1 MFFFPAWTLSGPR
14 GTRRPQTT
22 SQSRNL
28 HTPPPPLARLLS
40 NRRCVQGSGMMAEA
54 GSQPPPPPPPP
65 PSPRPGLQ
73 PPPATFFG
81 ALEPGNPVIDSFES
95 ELRDFLGFMRRLRS
109 VGTAAPRGQEL
120 HRRGAN
126 TLFNIWIKYKPR
138 LPDWYYNEKLL
149 KVGDLLIQI
158 KFHALQG
165 RNICIYQM
173 LCISDRNLQNRE
185 SLQMCFNILSSL
197 RLIMQVALP
206 QEHLCWLIY
215 NGTVYIYT
223 ICRRLMSLG
232 QSAKVLEYLLW
243 ASICMESSV
252 PLLAVHYLTWRT
264 TLYTAVCYCYYDCQA
279 SIHGE
284 VFARR
289 GLSKIDELKQLES
302 MSSSPQNS
310 ETKKVFRE
318 ATIKMAVMVFKRAVY
333 ESRRKPK
340 GFFRPKLRVNL
351 KEAQNLP
358 WPRTV
363 TERLLTEMFDG
374 TAAHFLAILEALS
387 DSNRQALRPAPPVP
401 DETEIRDVVSE
412 LFFAGSLLNNSGA
425 TGLSRWKN
433 GVSGEAAMKFIK
445 LAFSYEEWDVFDST
459 IGLIANFLQNQDD
472 PIWKKAE
479 MELRLIIAMQPLVST
494 RRSKHGLS
502 VQENIFKEATISR
515 KGSLKPGDPS
525 DDLVTLATTVFS
537 CVCTSK
543 QTLQPD
549 KEILVD
555 IVMFLWQKCK
565 VGVQRIQMSGSAC
578 LKYIYKFKAYKV
590 LLFSYSITIHM
601 NAIKKCTNFNDS
613 VFHFSTIFFT
623 CIYIFLVI

>member
-1 MFFFPAWTLSGPR
+1 
-14 GTRRPQTT
+14 
-22 SQSRNL
+22 
-28 HTPPPPLARLLS
+28 
-40 NRRCVQGSGMMAEA
+40 MMAEA
-54 GSQPPPPPPPP
+54 GSQPPPPC
-65 PSPRPGLQ
+65 PGLQ

-109 VGTAAPRGQEL
+109 VGAAELRGQEL

-158 KFHALQG
+158 KEYKLALLQCYGRYLQQFSSINLDEVIADVNQFKSMFFPNGFGDKSAALTFHALQG

-173 LCISDRNLQNRE
+173 VCISDRNLQNQE
-185 SLQMCFNILSSL
+185 SLQMCFNILSFL

-215 NGTVYIYT
+215 NGTIYIYT
-223 ICRRLMSLG
+223 ICRRLMSIG

-279 SIHGE
+279 SVHGE

-387 DSNRQALRPAPPVP
+387 DSNRRVLRPAPPVP

-412 LFFAGSLLNNSGA
+412 LFFAGMDILAGGGSFASTQGSYCTESSGVINASSTLLQLIL
-425 TGLSRWKN
+425 TGKN

-479 MELRLIIAMQPLVST
+479 MELRLIIAMQPLVAT

-515 KGSLKPGDPS
+515 SSGRR
-525 DDLVTLATTVFS
+525 TIA
-537 CVCTSK
+537 
-543 QTLQPD
+543 LQ
-549 KEILVD
+549 
-555 IVMFLWQKCK
+555 
-565 VGVQRIQMSGSAC
+565 GV
-578 LKYIYKFKAYKV
+578 L
-590 LLFSYSITIHM
+590 
-601 NAIKKCTNFNDS
+601 
-613 VFHFSTIFFT
+613 
-623 CIYIFLVI
+623 